1 MSHPFL
7 PGIAVAAALLV
18 ASGAAH
24 AQQAPAGQSME
35 ERLRNQLRNTT
46 AQLQQAQNEL
56 AVLKA
61 GAGGQ
66 PAAKAGA
73 APADVDALK
82 KELEAARAQ
91 LASER
96 QSREAL
102 RQSQQQGQAL
112 VKSVGAQIAQYRGAY
127 DELLKMARGLDA
139 ERQRA
144 GCRNH
149 RAEDRADPVRSQER
163 AVVRGGPGGAAGLR
177 DRRSRHGAER
187 RASPLPRRAACA
199 TSRSRSKVRRQ
210 ALRRAVLRRCGGAG
224 CRGRSARPARPAA
237 QSASQPDVPRRKRRT
252 NPLPHISDSRT
263 SP

>member
-1 MSHPFL
+1 MSHPSL
-7 PGIAVAAALLV
+7 PGIALAAALLV

-61 GAGGQ
+61 GAGSQ

-73 APADVDALK
+73 ASADVEALK

-112 VKSVGAQIAQYRGAY
+112 VEKAGAQIAQYRGAY
-127 DELLKMARGLDA
+127 DELLRMARGLDA
-139 ERQRA
+139 ERQRLA
-144 GCRNH
+144 AETTAQKTALTQCEAKNVQLYAVGQEVL
-149 RAEDRADPVRSQER
+149 RAYETVDLGTVLSARQPFAAQSRVRYEQIAQQFGDKLYEGQFSAAAAAQ
-163 AVVRGGPGGAAGLR
+163 GAA
-177 DRRSRHGAER
+177 
-187 RASPLPRRAACA
+187 AAP
-199 TSRSRSKVRRQ
+199 
-210 ALRRAVLRRCGGAG
+210 
-224 CRGRSARPARPAA
+224 PAPAA
-237 QSASQPDVPRRKRRT
+237 QSASQPDAAPQKT
-252 NPLPHISDSRT
+252 H
-263 SP
+263 